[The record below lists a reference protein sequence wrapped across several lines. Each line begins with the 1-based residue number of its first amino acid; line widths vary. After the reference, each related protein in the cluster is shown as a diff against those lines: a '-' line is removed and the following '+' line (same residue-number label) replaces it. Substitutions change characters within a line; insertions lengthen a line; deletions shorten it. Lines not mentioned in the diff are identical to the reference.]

1 MAVSRNAKIIAII
14 FIPIIVIGLV
24 FGVYLSLNERSSNGV
39 GSNTSTTGQNSL
51 ELELGIS
58 RTSLHP
64 GVTFS
69 INANEYNTL
78 NGLNNVSTE
87 ANWPMNDL
95 QLGSCGHSIYPFG
108 IAIFGGVY
116 AANNISEATQLQVF
130 PDLPCPLFIRQIT
143 GYLFEPVN
151 DSATILPGNTTPV
164 SMDTQISLSGFYSN
178 GTQRSF
184 PTGEYTVLAGDEWG
198 DVAFQYF
205 NIN

>member
-1 MAVSRNAKIIAII
+1 MVVSHNAKIIAII

-39 GSNTSTTGQNSL
+39 GSNTSTTGQNGL

-58 RTSLHP
+58 RTSLLP
-64 GVTFS
+64 GDTFS
-69 INANEYNTL
+69 INVSEYNTL
-78 NGLNNVSTE
+78 NGMNNVST
-87 ANWPMNDL
+87 ATNWPMNDL

-130 PDLPCPLFIRQIT
+130 PDLPCPLFLRLVT

-151 DSATILPGNTTPV
+151 DSATILPGNTTLV
-164 SMDTQISLSGFYSN
+164 SLDMQISLRGFYSN

-205 NIN
+205 SVN